1 MSPAGPR
8 LPSRLAIRSRSHKET
23 PMRKILA
30 AMLLTVATALAQAVE
45 VEGVKFDPT
54 VQVGGQTLQLN
65 GAGVRTRVMFKV
77 YAAGLYVPQKSN
89 SPAALLSQKGPRRVA
104 IGMLRNVD
112 ADTFVGALNDGLK
125 ANLSAEQLAGFKPQ
139 IDALNANFKT
149 VGEAKKGDRID
160 FEFAPETGTRILVN
174 DQPRGAA
181 IPGEN
186 FFEAVLR
193 IWIGDK
199 PVDADLKRGMLGG

>member
-1 MSPAGPR
+1 M
-8 LPSRLAIRSRSHKET
+8 K
-23 PMRKILA
+23 KFLA
-30 AMLLTVATALAQAVE
+30 AVLLTAGAALAQAVE

-54 VQVGGQTLQLN
+54 VQVGGQALQLN

-77 YAAGLYVPQKSN
+77 YAAGLYVPQKST

-112 ADTFVGALNDGLK
+112 ADTFVGALTDGLK

-139 IDALNANFKT
+139 IDALNANFKE

-160 FEFAPETGTRILVN
+160 FEFTPEAGTRLIVN
-174 DQPRGAA
+174 GQPRGAA
-181 IPGEN
+181 IPGES